1 MKLSDVSSS
10 SAGVCCWRT
19 QVRLLSW
26 SWRKLLLVL
35 AELKLLIWAACRG
48 RTSASN
54 GGEMEQKR
62 ASWREAVFF
71 QSDSV
76 AVKFRAWIFNQD
88 GFPVRDFF
96 SFLFFG
102 LLSLH
107 NKHYAALCTIFT
119 ISRCGVFNDVSAGSP
134 SRTLHTLWL
143 FTGALSACAALW
155 LPLTFCFPLWPLNI
169 SH

>member
-96 SFLFFG
+96 SFLFFFSG
-102 LLSLH
+102 FSPYITNTTLLFARHSQSAATTYLLDLHLELYTRCDCLQVHWVRVQLSGFLSL
-107 NKHYAALCTIFT
+107 
-119 ISRCGVFNDVSAGSP
+119 SVSPCG
-134 SRTLHTLWL
+134 L
-143 FTGALSACAALW
+143 
-155 LPLTFCFPLWPLNI
+155 
-169 SH
+169 